1 MAERMIPVEKICT
14 RGAVQPREQMHE
26 AVVQEYA
33 EAMQRGEKFPP
44 LEVFDDGE
52 NLWLADGWH
61 RLAAAKKAGLLKAP
75 CLVRKGGFKEAAWAA
90 FGANISHGL
99 RRTNA
104 DKRMVV
110 TLALAHEKAA
120 KLSNLQLANYL
131 GVSEAMIRQH
141 RDTPAHTS
149 KHGVFEKSTDSNGT
163 SSGTPSP
170 EPALTNIP
178 MGDDAD
184 SAESQAARYIAE
196 RRKKGYPD
204 DRIALM
210 AQTRPPEERMAILA
224 LLDVSEQETRKISD
238 TPKDQVGQDIPEKLR
253 EVFARRSEIVR
264 LQSLVSD
271 LKTTVLA
278 RFEEKDALF
287 LGLNPS
293 QFKADCENLYRDL
306 RALAPYAICPYCAG
320 RGCKA
325 CLSRGWVGE
334 FVWDAAPKELR
345 KTK

>member
-1 MAERMIPVEKICT
+1 
-14 RGAVQPREQMHE
+14 
-26 AVVQEYA
+26 
-33 EAMQRGEKFPP
+33 
-44 LEVFDDGE
+44 
-52 NLWLADGWH
+52 
-61 RLAAAKKAGLLKAP
+61 
-75 CLVRKGGFKEAAWAA
+75 
-90 FGANISHGL
+90 
-99 RRTNA
+99 
-104 DKRMVV
+104 
-110 TLALAHEKAA
+110 
-120 KLSNLQLANYL
+120 
-131 GVSEAMIRQH
+131 
-141 RDTPAHTS
+141 
-149 KHGVFEKSTDSNGT
+149 
-163 SSGTPSP
+163 
-170 EPALTNIP
+170 